1 VPVQIIFWDFSLL
14 MSKEQPVETAHKHS
28 GNERRRTVRYEC
40 EGEAEIVRIP
50 SPGFRDCVKIQNLS
64 LGGCRLAMKDPHPPA
79 TQLELLLK
87 IGLLTLRVTGKVRAR
102 YKDGMGVEFD
112 QMTAGARMHLR
123 DLVIA
128 YEAKARIPAG

>member
-1 VPVQIIFWDFSLL
+1 
-14 MSKEQPVETAHKHS
+14 MSKEQPVEKEHKPS
-28 GNERRRTVRYEC
+28 GDERRLTVRYEC

-50 SPGFRDCVKIQNLS
+50 SPGLRDCVKIQNLS
-64 LGGCRLAMKDPHPPA
+64 LGGCRVAMKNSYPPA

-112 QMTAGARMHLR
+112 QMSSGARMHLR
-123 DLVIA
+123 ELVSA
-128 YEAKARIPAG
+128 YEASVRITVG